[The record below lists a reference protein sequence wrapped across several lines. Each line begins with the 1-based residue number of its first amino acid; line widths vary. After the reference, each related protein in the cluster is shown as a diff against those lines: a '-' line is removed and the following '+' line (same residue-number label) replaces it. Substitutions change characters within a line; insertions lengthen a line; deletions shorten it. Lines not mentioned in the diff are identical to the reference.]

1 MVIPVT
7 VDVIVTVA
15 ANALLWS
22 VVERAVTATVLPDG
36 TPLVGVNVAA
46 DPLAVCAG
54 EKDPQLGA
62 LAHIAT
68 QSTPAFATSLLTAA
82 ETDAVVLVGI
92 AAGGVCVMETE
103 IIGVAVPLTRE
114 LLEQPVVHKR
124 TYITAARLTSVQ
136 QGR

>member
-1 MVIPVT
+1 MVMPVT

-36 TPLVGVNVAA
+36 TPLGAVNVAA

-54 EKDPQLGA
+54 EKDPQFGP

-68 QSTPAFATSLLTAA
+68 QSTPAFAISLFTAA
-82 ETDAVVLVGI
+82 ETDALVLVGI
-92 AAGGVCVMETE
+92 VAGGACVMETE
-103 IIGVAVPLTRE
+103 ISGVAVPLARE

-136 QGR
+136 